1 MARVT
6 GGARSVQR
14 VTSRAPRTTLL
25 PLAVALSMVAAG
37 CSDAADD
44 SATTPPMLAAAVAA
58 HTDAPVKA
66 AAEIGVREEP
76 EMLGTGDV
84 AVEVALDREV
94 GDNAHGR
101 VAVTRGTPFGA
112 SPEELA
118 DVCETFAPCEQ
129 VDGATLLQEF
139 GAPESDPGI
148 VYAWS
153 EHDGVTVWALGYG
166 PFIERDPAQ
175 RSEEVAAL
183 ADTLVAVV
191 TDPDVGFTSGA
202 AYSEGAEEI
211 CDGPWLDWY
220 GQGNG
225 SPEPEDNTDWC

>member
-1 MARVT
+1 
-6 GGARSVQR
+6 
-14 VTSRAPRTTLL
+14 
-25 PLAVALSMVAAG
+25 
-37 CSDAADD
+37 
-44 SATTPPMLAAAVAA
+44 
-58 HTDAPVKA
+58 
-66 AAEIGVREEP
+66 
-76 EMLGTGDV
+76 MLGTGDV

-94 GDNAHGR
+94 GDNAHVR

-118 DVCETFAPCEQ
+118 DLCETFAPCEE
-129 VDGATLLQEF
+129 VDGATLLLEN

-148 VYAWS
+148 AYAWM
-153 EHDGVTVWALGYG
+153 ERDGVTVWALGYG

-175 RSEEVAAL
+175 RDEEVAAL
-183 ADTLVAVV
+183 ADTLVKVV
-191 TDPDVGFTSGA
+191 TDPGVGFTSAA

-211 CDGPWLDWY
+211 CDGPWSDWY

>member
-25 PLAVALSMVAAG
+25 P
-37 CSDAADD
+37 
-44 SATTPPMLAAAVAA
+44 
-58 HTDAPVKA
+58 
-66 AAEIGVREEP
+66 
-76 EMLGTGDV
+76 
-84 AVEVALDREV
+84 
-94 GDNAHGR
+94 
-101 VAVTRGTPFGA
+101 
-112 SPEELA
+112 
-118 DVCETFAPCEQ
+118 
-129 VDGATLLQEF
+129 
-139 GAPESDPGI
+139 
-148 VYAWS
+148 
-153 EHDGVTVWALGYG
+153 
-166 PFIERDPAQ
+166 
-175 RSEEVAAL
+175 L

>member
-1 MARVT
+1 M
-6 GGARSVQR
+6 
-14 VTSRAPRTTLL
+14 TSRTPRVAALPLL
-25 PLAVALSMVAAG
+25 PLLAVLSLLASA
-37 CSDAADD
+37 CSDSADG
-44 SATTPPMLAAAVAA
+44 STTTPPMLAAAVAA
-58 HTDAPVKA
+58 HTDAPVRA

-76 EMLGTGDV
+76 EMLGAGDV

-94 GDNAHGR
+94 GDNAHVR
-101 VAVTRGTPFGA
+101 VAVTRGSPFGA
-112 SPEELA
+112 SPEALA
-118 DVCETFAPCEQ
+118 DVCETYAPCEE
-129 VDGATLLQEF
+129 VDGATLLLEN

-148 VYAWS
+148 VYAWM
-153 EHDGVTVWALGYG
+153 ERDGVTVWALGYG

-175 RSEEVAAL
+175 RDEEVAAL

-191 TDPDVGFTSGA
+191 TDPGVGFTSAA

>member
-1 MARVT
+1 M
-6 GGARSVQR
+6 
-14 VTSRAPRTTLL
+14 TSRTPRVAALPLL
-25 PLAVALSMVAAG
+25 PLLPLLAVLSLLASA
-37 CSDAADD
+37 CSDSADG
-44 SATTPPMLAAAVAA
+44 STTTPPMLAAAVAA

-94 GDNAHGR
+94 GDNAHVR
-101 VAVTRGTPFGA
+101 VAVTTGTPFGA

-118 DVCETFAPCEQ
+118 DLCETFAPCEE
-129 VDGATLLQEF
+129 VDGATLLLEN

-148 VYAWS
+148 AYAWM
-153 EHDGVTVWALGYG
+153 ERDGVTVWALGYG

-175 RSEEVAAL
+175 RDEEVAAL

>member
-1 MARVT
+1 M
-6 GGARSVQR
+6 
-14 VTSRAPRTTLL
+14 
-25 PLAVALSMVAAG
+25 
-37 CSDAADD
+37 
-44 SATTPPMLAAAVAA
+44 
-58 HTDAPVKA
+58 
-66 AAEIGVREEP
+66 
-76 EMLGTGDV
+76 
-84 AVEVALDREV
+84 EVALDRDV
-94 GDNAHGR
+94 GDNAHVR
-101 VAVTRGTPFGA
+101 VAVTTGTPFGA

-118 DVCETFAPCEQ
+118 DLCETFAPCEE
-129 VDGATLLQEF
+129 VDGATLLLEN

-148 VYAWS
+148 AYAWM
-153 EHDGVTVWALGYG
+153 ERDGVTVWALGYG

-175 RSEEVAAL
+175 RDEEVAAL